1 MVSQKVRVF
10 GLKTLFLKRF
20 TVRSTTRTL
29 IIDKTDHSAFTAILS
44 DLISIQIPALV
55 LYYSGGGCGVMM
67 SQKSTAIR
75 FKKVVFETFY
85 G

>member
-1 MVSQKVRVF
+1 MRSLRAAALAGVPPHRAGTKFSTYVRQV
-10 GLKTLFLKRF
+10 
-20 TVRSTTRTL
+20 
-29 IIDKTDHSAFTAILS
+29 ILS

>member
-1 MVSQKVRVF
+1 MY
-10 GLKTLFLKRF
+10 GLKIGFLF
-20 TVRSTTRTL
+20 STFYRLNPTRPQ
-29 IIDKTDHSAFTAILS
+29 AEEILS

-67 SQKSTAIR
+67 SQKSTGIR